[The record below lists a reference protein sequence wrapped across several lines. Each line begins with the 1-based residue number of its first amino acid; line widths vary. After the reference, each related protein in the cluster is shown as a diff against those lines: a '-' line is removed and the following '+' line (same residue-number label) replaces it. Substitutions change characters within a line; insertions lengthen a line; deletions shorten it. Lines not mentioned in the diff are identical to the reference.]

1 MTQKRKEN
9 KMLKLR
15 SKGIVLPIAAL
26 ILVAGTA
33 FAQPPG
39 MQEQSGGRK
48 GMHDCEKG
56 GHGPMI
62 PGLSEGQHEQIKALK
77 VEHMES
83 MLSLRNEFGEHKARL
98 RTLTTKSKVN
108 MTEVNRV
115 IDQIGAL
122 RTRMMKQR
130 VAHQQSIRELL
141 TDEQR
146 VFFDAHHPP
155 HDGPP
160 HEGKHTGKGMHR

>member
-1 MTQKRKEN
+1 
-9 KMLKLR
+9 MLKLK
-15 SKGIVLPIAAL
+15 SKQIVLPIAVLLL
-26 ILVAGTA
+26 IAGTA

-39 MQEQSGGRK
+39 MQEQAGARK
-48 GMHDCEKG
+48 EMHGCNKG

-62 PGLSEGQHEQIKALK
+62 PGLSEEQHEQIKALK
-77 VEHMES
+77 VEHMQS
-83 MLSLRNEFGEHKARL
+83 MQTMRNEFGEHKARL

-122 RTRMMKQR
+122 RTQMMKQR

-160 HEGKHTGKGMHR
+160 HEGEHPGKGMHR